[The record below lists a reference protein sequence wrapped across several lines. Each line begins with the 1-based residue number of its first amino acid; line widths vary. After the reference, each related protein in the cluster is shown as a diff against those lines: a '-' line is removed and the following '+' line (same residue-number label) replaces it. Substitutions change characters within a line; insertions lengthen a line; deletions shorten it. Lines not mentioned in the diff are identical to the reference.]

1 MKAYRF
7 LLIAAIVVAAAA
19 GCRKHVRPERQSGG
33 EGNGQ
38 EQQGGGREQQV
49 VTLKENKT
57 WSIEYGGRQTVQGAK
72 VEVIN
77 IADVPSN
84 TLYLVSLINRD
95 NYATYEGDLKAF
107 MQAEL
112 EYALQ
117 YGDDYIY
124 TGSPQTI
131 LFDPFRHGTWYAF
144 IIALDSD
151 KNITGEYAYKK
162 FEVEEEEPTEDYLK
176 WIGDWTATDGR
187 YVYNLQV
194 TSLESNFMYRVD
206 GWEVFNGAQVQMDL
220 EYLETYYDPNGC
232 MYFVSQFIQSY
243 EDEDNNNVVM
253 EECFLGEVDYDGIL
267 HSQGIYLVPDEGL
280 DLACATFKG
289 DGTAVIEP
297 CIVKTDIDGEEFEA
311 PFYDMKYFAW
321 NTSEKQWYHYNDETI
336 GFPITMT
343 MQVKSSAPASIGRR
357 GVSKVTSEEKALRG
371 KLHKA
376 KTQRAASSAVR
387 VK

>member
-19 GCRKHVRPERQSGG
+19 GCRKHERPQRQNGG

-77 IADVPSN
+77 VSDVPSN
-84 TLYLVSLINRD
+84 TLYLVSVINRE
-95 NYATYEGDLKAF
+95 NYSTYEGDLKAF

-117 YGDDYIY
+117 FGNDYIY
-124 TGSPQTI
+124 TGSPETI

-144 IIALDSD
+144 IIALDSE

-162 FEVEEEEPTEDYLK
+162 FEVEEEEPTEDFLK
-176 WIGDWTATDGR
+176 WIGDWSATDGKF
-187 YVYNLQV
+187 VYNLKV
-194 TSLESNFMYRVD
+194 SNLEANFMYRVD
-206 GWEVFNGAQVQMDL
+206 GWEVFTGAQEQMTY
-220 EYLETYYDPNGC
+220 EYLETFYDGGS

-243 EDEDNNNVVM
+243 EDEGNNNVTM

-267 HSQGIYLVPDEGL
+267 HSQGIYLITDEGL
-280 DLACATFKG
+280 DLACATLKG
-289 DGTAVIEP
+289 ENSAVIEP
-297 CIVKTDIDGEEFEA
+297 CMVTTNIEGEEFEA

-321 NTSEKQWYHYNDETI
+321 NTSDKQWYHYNDETM
-336 GFPITMT
+336 GFPVSMT
-343 MQVKSSAPASIGRR
+343 RVANNPAPTSIGRR
-357 GVSKVTSEEKALRG
+357 GVAKVTAEKALRG
-371 KLHKA
+371 KLYKA
-376 KTQRAASSAVR
+376 KTQRATSAVR